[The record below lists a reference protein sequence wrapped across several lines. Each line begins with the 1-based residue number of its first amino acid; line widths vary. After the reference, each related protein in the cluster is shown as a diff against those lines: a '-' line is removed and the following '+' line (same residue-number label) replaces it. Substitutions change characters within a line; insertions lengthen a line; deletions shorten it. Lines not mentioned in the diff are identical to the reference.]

1 MVVIFFS
8 ASICQPRFVV
18 ITVPADGLAPVGAR
32 PSTGAVMINGY
43 VAIWGAVSTQWH
55 RFTSTGIP
63 TTKVLQNGVASAL
76 SWKWQPI
83 LVNVFILKRY
93 RVKAV
98 HFQWSGS
105 SRYCCRFI
113 LETWP
118 SLSFLALIYPLFYP
132 KTVNIRV
139 LLVPKTWYL
148 R

>member
-8 ASICQPRFVV
+8 ASICQPRFAV

-76 SWKWQPI
+76 SWKM
-83 LVNVFILKRY
+83 
-93 RVKAV
+93 AT
-98 HFQWSGS
+98 HS
-105 SRYCCRFI
+105 SECIYI
-113 LETWP
+113 ETVP
-118 SLSFLALIYPLFYP
+118 GQSCPLP
-132 KTVNIRV
+132 MIRV
-139 LLVPKTWYL
+139 VKILLPFYTWNMAVTFFSRFNLPPFLSEDCKYPCSPCTQDIIS
-148 R
+148 